1 MLYEFAG
8 IFTNLFGGILASRRG
23 LKSTACIGLGLM
35 TVSVVLAAPVQVIF
49 SSHGSAANSSL
60 AGNVSSRDDIA
71 GDNTLASSD
80 AAPIRFR
87 YMIYICFVQGLAGVG
102 KDLMKVSGKSIT
114 KLVNKSSDNGGLFK
128 MVVYITGAKNTVKGV
143 GYLMGGVVLLL
154 GYWQGVC
161 LIAAIVFA
169 AIPPVLWYVDQG
181 LAVSKRPPSV
191 RDVFSNISRN
201 VGMLSAARF
210 WLFGSRDVWFEIAAP
225 LFLKEVVQ
233 WPGSAVSATMGIY
246 IIIYGFFKDIRGK
259 FVDVLPRIRAVSL
272 HGRSFLHSFVSLQVL
287 FVAVH
292 GD

>member
-1 MLYEFAG
+1 MVPLRTSALPRYLRLRSCAPNSDPAACRDAPLFLEIAGMFMLYEFAG
-8 IFTNLFGGILASRRG
+8 IFTNLFGGILRLVGAQPRFARTGSA
-23 LKSTACIGLGLM
+23 T
-35 TVSVVLAAPVQVIF
+35 SVNPGGAQVIF
-49 SSHGSAANSSL
+49 SSRGSAANVSL
-60 AGNVSSRDDIA
+60 AGNVSSRDGIP

-114 KLVNKSSDNGGLFK
+114 KLVNKSSDNGALFK

-161 LIAAIVFA
+161 FIAAIVFA

-201 VGMLSAARF
+201 VGMLS
-210 WLFGSRDVWFEIAAP
+210 LQDFGFS
-225 LFLKEVVQ
+225 
-233 WPGSAVSATMGIY
+233 
-246 IIIYGFFKDIRGK
+246 
-259 FVDVLPRIRAVSL
+259 
-272 HGRSFLHSFVSLQVL
+272 GRETSGLNWWRCSS
-287 FVAVH
+287 
-292 GD
+292 